1 MANNITDAKINLQPN
16 QNNLGLNV
24 IQNNPN
30 FNNTNQKTQRKLYVD
45 LLDGTLVTQPEKFC
59 NNGIRTY
66 RYTILTFL
74 PLAIINQYKN
84 PFNIFF
90 LCMMIIFCIP
100 VISPVGPVTII
111 LPVVVVL
118 IINLIREAFE
128 DYKKHKNDRLA
139 NDAPCHIYK
148 SQKFVKSRC
157 EEINVGNIIKV
168 KKDENVPADLLI
180 IKSSLKNGFCYMQTA
195 NLDGETALKP
205 RETIYY
211 TQKNLKK
218 NSYKSFKTHLNP
230 QNCFVEVDLPNAD
243 IYEISG
249 TIVINNQNNYFD
261 SKNVLLRGSRLKSVD
276 YIYGIAI
283 YTGKETKLMKN
294 ITRTTLKKSDIEKI
308 LVYIIIFLV
317 AVSLLLTIISMF
329 IGYAFRLRGL
339 PDYDKNEMEE
349 WYVYY
354 YRKDF
359 SKKNGLELIRL
370 FSAHLSL
377 STVIPIS
384 VMVVNTVIKVFQ
396 SNFLQHSPKYKE
408 DPGDKIKCYSA
419 SLIEQLGK
427 VKYIFSDKTGTLTRN
442 EMVFRGCSIFS
453 QLFDNTISEKGTAR
467 KMEKKYMP
475 LPRAIRRDFSLDE
488 TLNDNPVSES
498 EINITDEEKDINNDN
513 TTNFESKIIN
523 TFCFDYFFKC
533 LYDKNTTLDNKI
545 NQGNESPFNTLSEI
559 MEQLF
564 LNIAIN
570 HDVLV
575 EKRTEKKD
583 VIYQGISPD
592 EVTLVSVADELG
604 YTFLSREEGKIIIEV
619 YNYDND
625 SKELREFQVL
635 KKFDF
640 TSERQCSSIIVKDLK
655 NNKIIIYIKGSDRKI
670 MSTVNSFSKNNIYE
684 QTQEHIDQFAHQ
696 GLRTLCFSLKYLE
709 ENEFNSWLNEY
720 EDLKYRATKDK
731 SLTTELNN
739 LINKIESNSFLLG
752 ATALEDKLQDRVKKD
767 IEDFIEAGINFW
779 MITGDKLATAETIGH
794 SCGIISEDS
803 EVFKIR
809 ESKDPKLV
817 LEQLEHVKKNI
828 DKSDKEL
835 ENIIHHHNQKLERM
849 KTRKTLK
856 LNNNLENN
864 NTLQKIN
871 PSKNDNLNSNKLLIP
886 INHNKINNNELDKKS
901 QGSEGSANPSEILAY
916 LKYFEEDG
924 EDDYLEKI
932 SDIQENEDLVIR
944 GKNIFNQNNNN
955 LNNNLEQKKN
965 NQNHKAQ
972 PNKSFLSKTTMQLN
986 SERINYMKAYDYF
999 QAKLDEYSQKA
1010 KRRCFL
1016 FNLKYIYPQPDK
1028 IFESNKKITSK
1039 FTLIIEGL
1047 SIDTCIDNEEVS
1059 KLFYEL
1065 IKESRSLICC
1075 RSSPKQKSKIVD
1087 FIKKN
1092 SDELTLAIGDGGNDV
1107 NMIKTADVGVGIF
1120 GKEGYQAAYNSDYAI
1135 SQFKYLKRLL
1145 FVDGRF
1151 SLARNS
1157 YFIYHYFYKNVVF
1170 RMCQYWFQ
1178 IFNHFS
1184 GQSLYDDLY
1193 STGFNSYF
1201 TIIPLTVY
1209 ACIEEDFDADFTNYS
1224 PSDKMKLPYLL
1235 PDIYKEFRE
1244 SKPFNVIKF
1253 IFIYVLGVLISCIFF
1268 LIPAFSFYK
1277 GTYGMRGITYSFWDV
1292 SWNSLFTII
1301 ISHFFMIFQDTF
1313 LYVKFNFF
1321 LDIIQII
1328 INVIILVAINQSKAS
1343 QSMQDTLWFI
1353 MGNLNFWFT
1362 LVLIMGMMYIPF
1374 FILRNSEYFF
1384 GGFIVNLI
1392 LQRRS
1397 ENIYLIKYC
1406 QKKIEEM
1413 TRINRRVAKFMK
1425 IYKNK
1430 NEGEKADN
1438 FADKQMK
1445 EIVDQ
1450 FKKDRMERKRAS
1462 RMKTI
1467 KPYIDKIKTK
1477 KTVRFKM

>member
-1 MANNITDAKINLQPN
+1 MANNITDAKINLVPN

-24 IQNNPN
+24 NQNLN
-30 FNNTNQKTQRKLYVD
+30 NQKQKIQRKLYVD

-59 NNGIRTY
+59 SNGIRTY
-66 RYTILTFL
+66 RYNLITFL

-100 VISPVGPVTII
+100 AISPSGPITII

-139 NDAPCHIYK
+139 NDAPCYIYK
-148 SQKFVKSRC
+148 SKKFIKSQC
-157 EEINVGNIIKV
+157 KEINVGNIVKV
-168 KKDENVPADLLI
+168 KRDENVPADLLI

-211 TQKNLKK
+211 TQKKLKK
-218 NSYKSFKTHLNP
+218 NSYKSFNTHLNQ
-230 QNCFVEVDLPNAD
+230 QNCFIEVDPPNAD
-243 IYEISG
+243 IYEING
-249 TIVINNQNNYFD
+249 TIFINNQNNYFD

-294 ITRTTLKKSDIEKI
+294 ITRSTEKKSDIDKI

-317 AVSLLLTIISMF
+317 AVSILLTIISML

-354 YRKDF
+354 YRKGN
-359 SKKNGLELIRL
+359 SKKNALELVRL

-442 EMVFRGCSIFS
+442 EMIFRGCSIFS
-453 QLFDNTISEKGTAR
+453 QLFDNTISEKGTVR
-467 KMEKKYMP
+467 MISKKYMP
-475 LPRAIRRDFSLDE
+475 LPRAIRKDFSLDE
-488 TLNDNPVSES
+488 LSYNNQVSES
-498 EINITDEEKDINNDN
+498 ELNLIEEEKEMNNDN
-513 TTNFESKIIN
+513 TASFESKIIN
-523 TFCFDYFFKC
+523 NFCFDYFFKC
-533 LYDKNTTLDNKI
+533 LYDKNTKLDNKI
-545 NQGNESPFNTLSEI
+545 NQNNESPFTTLSEI

-619 YNYDND
+619 YNYNND
-625 SKELREFQVL
+625 SRELREFQVL

-640 TSERQCSSIIVKDLK
+640 TSERQCSSIIVKDMK

-720 EDLKYRATKDK
+720 EDLKFKATKDK
-731 SLTTELNN
+731 SLNTELNN

-809 ESKDPKLV
+809 ESKDPNQI
-817 LEQLEHVKKNI
+817 LEQLEKVKKNI

-835 ENIIHHHNQKLERM
+835 ENIIHHHNQKLEKM
-849 KTRKTLK
+849 KTRKTLR
-856 LNNNLENN
+856 LNNKAENKDSF
-864 NTLQKIN
+864 QKIN
-871 PSKNDNLNSNKLLIP
+871 QVKKNNLNTDKSLMP
-886 INHNKINNNELDKKS
+886 INDNKINNKKELDKKTED
-901 QGSEGSANPSEILAY
+901 SENSANPSEILAY
-916 LKYFEEDG
+916 LKYFEENED
-924 EDDYLEKI
+924 DDYLEKI
-932 SDIQENEDLVIR
+932 SDIQENEDLFMK
-944 GKNIFNQNNNN
+944 GKNILNHNNNN
-955 LNNNLEQKKN
+955 IEQKKTN
-965 NQNHKAQ
+965 DSYKLQQ
-972 PNKSFLSKTTMQLN
+972 NKSFLSKTTIQLN
-986 SERINYMKAYDYF
+986 KERVNYMKAYDYF
-999 QAKLDEYSQKA
+999 QEKLDEYSQRQR
-1010 KRRCFL
+1010 RRCFL
-1016 FNLKYIYPQPDK
+1016 FNLKNIYPQPDK

-1107 NMIKTADVGVGIF
+1107 NMIKTADVGIGIF
-1120 GKEGYQAAYNSDYAI
+1120 GKEGYQAAYNSDFAI

-1157 YFIYHYFYKNVVF
+1157 YFIYHYFYKNVVY
-1170 RMCQYWFQ
+1170 RMSQYWFQ

-1184 GQSLYDDLY
+1184 GKNLYDDLY
-1193 STGFNSYF
+1193 ATGFNSYF
-1201 TIIPLTVY
+1201 TILPLTVY

-1224 PSDKMKLPYLL
+1224 PSDKIKLPYLL

-1253 IFIYVLGVLISCIFF
+1253 IFIYVLGFFISCIFF

-1277 GTYGMRGITYSFWDV
+1277 GTYGKRGITYSFWDV
-1292 SWNSLFTII
+1292 SWESLFTII

-1328 INVIILVAINQSKAS
+1328 INVIILVTINQTKAS
-1343 QSMQDTLWFI
+1343 DSMKDTLWFI

-1430 NEGEKADN
+1430 NEEEKVDN

-1450 FKKDRMERKRAS
+1450 FKKDRMQRKKVS
-1462 RMKTI
+1462 RMITI
-1467 KPYIDKIKTK
+1467 KPYIEKIKTK
-1477 KTVRFKM
+1477 KTMGFKI